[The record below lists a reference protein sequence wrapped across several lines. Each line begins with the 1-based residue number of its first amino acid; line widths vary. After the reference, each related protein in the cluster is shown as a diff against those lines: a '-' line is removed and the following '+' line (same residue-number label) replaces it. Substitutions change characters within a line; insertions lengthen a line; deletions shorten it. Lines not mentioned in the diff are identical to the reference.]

1 MGRTKLM
8 RAAKNL
14 KSYPPELLASN
25 SAATRSALEASNV
38 TDAVGTFEVSNASA
52 ATNTRERRF
61 ARTINSL
68 SSHEVVVVND
78 VHSQLNET
86 RVGRVVAPDSM
97 AALQALVRR
106 ARDAGGAVSVAG
118 GRHAMGAQQ
127 FATNGVLVDM
137 RRMNRVLS
145 FDSSRLEIEVEAGIE
160 WPQLV
165 NFTVAA
171 QRGRA
176 PRDQAGIVQKQTGA
190 DNLSLGGALAANIH
204 GRGLTLKP
212 FVNDVESLVFIYAE
226 GEARTCSRSENRELF
241 SLAIGGYGL
250 FGIVASVR
258 LRLAPRRKLE
268 RVAEIIAT
276 SDLPAAFDER
286 IAAGFLYG
294 DFQFVTDETSPDFL
308 RRGIFSCYRP
318 VADDAPVPE
327 GQAELCAEDWR
338 RLYHLAHVNRR
349 RAFEVYSDHYMQ
361 TSGQLYWS
369 DTHQLSV
376 YLDDYH
382 RQLDR
387 ALAATVRATEMITE
401 VYVPRAAL
409 ADFLETVRRDFRR
422 HAVELIYGT
431 VRLIERD
438 EETFLAWAKESYA
451 CVVFNLHVEH
461 SAAGINKARADF
473 RRLITRAVERG
484 GSYYL
489 TYHRWATREQVE
501 ACYPQ
506 LPDFLCRKR
515 LLDPRETF
523 QSDWY
528 RHYREM
534 FAA

>member
-1 MGRTKLM
+1 M

-14 KSYPPELLASN
+14 KSYLPGLQHVSDT
-25 SAATRSALEASNV
+25 ATTRGALEASN
-38 TDAVGTFEVSNASA
+38 AVGALEAGNAA
-52 ATNTRERRF
+52 ATTDTSERRF
-61 ARTINSL
+61 ARTISSL
-68 SSHEVVVVND
+68 SAVVVND

-86 RVGRVVAPDSM
+86 RVGRVVAPDSVE
-97 AALQALVRR
+97 ALPALVRR

-127 FATNGVLVDM
+127 FATGGLLVDM

-145 FDSSRLEIEVEAGIE
+145 FDPSRREIEVEAGMQ
-160 WPQLV
+160 WPQLI
-165 NFTVAA
+165 NLTVAA

-176 PRDQAGIVQKQTGA
+176 PRDQVGIVQKQTGA

-212 FVNDVESLVFIYAE
+212 FVNDVESFVLIDAE

-241 SLAIGGYGL
+241 NLAVGGYGL

-258 LRLAPRRKLE
+258 LRLARRRKLE
-268 RVAEIIAT
+268 RVAGIIAT
-276 SDLPAAFDER
+276 RDLPAAFDER

-294 DFQFVTDETSPDFL
+294 DFQFVTDETSTDFL

-349 RAFEVYSDHYMQ
+349 RAFEVYSDHYLQ

-387 ALAATVRATEMITE
+387 ALSATVRATEMITE

-438 EETFLAWAKESYA
+438 EETFLAWAKQSYA

-461 SAAGINKARADF
+461 SAAGVGKARADF

-501 ACYPQ
+501 TCYPQ
-506 LPDFLCRKR
+506 LPEFLRRKR
-515 LLDPRETF
+515 LHDPRETF

-534 FAA
+534 FTA